1 MAVLLATEIFDYAI
15 ELLLVPD
22 IISTVRCLCFEL

>member
-15 ELLLVPD
+15 VLLLVPD
-22 IISTVRCLCFEL
+22 IASTVRCLCFKG